1 MPRYENT
8 ETRLDVNSNQYS
20 YKTTFYLE
28 VLESN
33 EDLYFISQAGDRL
46 DNLAYRFY
54 GNPQFWWY
62 IARIN
67 GLNTMNV
74 PAGISLR
81 IPANIENAVGI

>member
-67 GLNTMNV
+67 GLNTMNI